1 MILILTYMQ
10 YLPNDA
16 NLRIVIFIFMSKK
29 EILISG
35 LSLFLF
41 CNSPAFSQTTIDLIH
56 NSKRTGDIVEMYKI
70 LTDNIWDLTSSDKQ
84 GYAVYEKNEDF
95 KEDTITVLFNG
106 TRKYYE
112 YHCDSLL
119 YVTLENP
126 QNIESFY
133 LPEVSCIFPM
143 KLGDNYSGLLASHIS
158 YCDKLILH
166 KFGEYTIHA
175 DSIGTLTLRNGN
187 TVENALQLSYRRKYV
202 YEQLDS
208 CNIDSLPQY
217 TEAAILGK
225 LSTEKE
231 VYSEVEKDIYIKG
244 YRYPIVKDIIL
255 YNAEG
260 DPFLSETYYSLPEEQ
275 EFLVLDEPNLE
286 ARREKSGNDY
296 SESPN
301 KLVNIFSYISNRPGS
316 MEVVFDIENYL
327 VANPQ
332 NGTVQCRLLLSDN
345 RGIVYRTKNYNVNSN
360 SQQFSLSYSGLRHGQ
375 YVLSVVINNQIYTN
389 NFIVD

>member
-1 MILILTYMQ
+1 
-10 YLPNDA
+10 
-16 NLRIVIFIFMSKK
+16 MSKK
-29 EILISG
+29 EILISV

-84 GYAVYEKNEDF
+84 GDAVYEKNEDF

-119 YVTLENP
+119 YVALENP

-217 TEAAILGK
+217 TEEAILGK

-255 YNAEG
+255 YNAGG
-260 DPFLSETYYSLPEEQ
+260 DPFLCETYYSPPEEQ
-275 EFLVLDEPNLE
+275 ELLFLDEPNLQ
-286 ARREKSGNDY
+286 ARREDRSNDY
-296 SESPN
+296 TAPSDG
-301 KLVNIFSYISNRPGS
+301 LVDISSYISNRPNS
-316 MEVVFDIENYL
+316 MEVVFEL
-327 VANPQ
+327 ESFLAAHPQ
-332 NGTVQCRLLLSDN
+332 NGIIQCRLILSDN
-345 RGIVYRTKNYNVNSN
+345 RGIAYRTRNYSVGSN
-360 SQQFSLSYSGLRHGQ
+360 NMEISMSYSGLRRGH
-375 YVLSVVINNQIYTN
+375 YILSVVIDNQVYTN
-389 NFIVD
+389 NFIVE